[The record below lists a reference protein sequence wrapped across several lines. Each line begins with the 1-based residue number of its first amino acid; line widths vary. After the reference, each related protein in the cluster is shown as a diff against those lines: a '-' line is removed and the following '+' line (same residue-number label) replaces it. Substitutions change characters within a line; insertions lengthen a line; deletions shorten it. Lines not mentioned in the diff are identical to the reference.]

1 MLDGNELMMMHK
13 ALYLKDDVG
22 RLNVTRKELTS
33 IWKCLDAVIL
43 RLEEY
48 TNKRKESLITVANKV
63 KNKKNASTDRK
74 KQEWLN

>member
-22 RLNVTRKELTS
+22 RLNVTS

-74 KQEWLN
+74 KQE